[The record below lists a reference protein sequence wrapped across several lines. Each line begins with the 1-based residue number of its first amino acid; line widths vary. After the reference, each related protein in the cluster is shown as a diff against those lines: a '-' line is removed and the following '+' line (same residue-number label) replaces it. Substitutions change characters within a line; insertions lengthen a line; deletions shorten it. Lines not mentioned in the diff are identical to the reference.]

1 MKEHKERA
9 FQYGKLQTL
18 AIWIA
23 ALLTAL
29 ADYCLGT
36 LLRGMTDQL
45 ERFHKDTVAMTD
57 ARPDDGLWVLG
68 VIGVTCLGL
77 AAFAT
82 MVRRPSPA
90 QVWSLVYSQI
100 SLFVSGY
107 IFWTYSQ
114 VWFKV
119 SMFL

>member
-1 MKEHKERA
+1 MKEHKDRA
-9 FQYGKLQTL
+9 SESGNLQTL
-18 AIWIA
+18 AIWVA

-57 ARPDDGLWVLG
+57 ARPDDGLWILV
-68 VIGVTCLGL
+68 VIGISCLGL
-77 AAFAT
+77 AAFVT
-82 MVRRPSPA
+82 LVRRSSPA

-107 IFWTYSQ
+107 IFWTYSL
-114 VWFKV
+114 VWYKV

>member
-1 MKEHKERA
+1 
-9 FQYGKLQTL
+9 
-18 AIWIA
+18 
-23 ALLTAL
+23 
-29 ADYCLGT
+29 
-36 LLRGMTDQL
+36 
-45 ERFHKDTVAMTD
+45 MTD

-107 IFWTYSQ
+107 IFWTYSL
-114 VWFKV
+114 VWYKV

>member
-1 MKEHKERA
+1 MKEHKDRA
-9 FQYGKLQTL
+9 SQSGKLQTL
-18 AIWIA
+18 AIWVA

-57 ARPDDGLWVLG
+57 ARPDDGLWILV
-68 VIGVTCLGL
+68 VIGISCLGL
-77 AAFAT
+77 AAFVT
-82 MVRRPSPA
+82 LVRRSSPA

-107 IFWTYSQ
+107 IFWTYSL